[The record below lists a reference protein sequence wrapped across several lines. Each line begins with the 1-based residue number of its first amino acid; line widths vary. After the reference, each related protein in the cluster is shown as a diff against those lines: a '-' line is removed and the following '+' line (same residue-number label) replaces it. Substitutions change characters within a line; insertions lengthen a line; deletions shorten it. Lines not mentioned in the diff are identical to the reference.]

1 MSLLFYL
8 SKASRLGL
16 SRNRILAS
24 GELLQRFPSFMSFI
38 SSSSSAKSNQLL
50 AVFPI
55 GLTYRSCQ
63 LVSERFSASRE
74 FVTGRSAENRE
85 TREFEQQGQEE
96 LNSKMLPVKA
106 FERLPKS
113 VVPVHYEITIKP
125 DLVKLVFEGHESV
138 TLKVR
143 AFLI

>member
-1 MSLLFYL
+1 MS
-8 SKASRLGL
+8 S
-16 SRNRILAS
+16 
-24 GELLQRFPSFMSFI
+24 SFI
-38 SSSSSAKSNQLL
+38 SSSVVVRNQLL
-50 AVFPI
+50 LLAVPFRNFPI
-55 GLTYRSCQ
+55 GPLGHRSCQ
-63 LVSERFSASRE
+63 LVRFSASRE
-74 FVTGRSAENRE
+74 FVTGRSAENKE
-85 TREFEQQGQEE
+85 TREFEQQEE

-143 AFLI
+143 HS

>member
-55 GLTYRSCQ
+55 GPLTYRFGQ

-85 TREFEQQGQEE
+85 TREIEQQGQEE

-143 AFLI
+143 HS

>member
-143 AFLI
+143 HS

>member
-1 MSLLFYL
+1 M

-16 SRNRILAS
+16 TRNRILAS
-24 GELLQRFPSFMSFI
+24 GELLQRFPSFI
-38 SSSSSAKSNQLL
+38 SSTSSGQVKSAALL
-50 AVFPI
+50 AVPFQNFPI
-55 GLTYRSCQ
+55 GPLGYRSCQ
-63 LVSERFSASRE
+63 LVRESFSASRG

-85 TREFEQQGQEE
+85 TREFEQQRQEE
-96 LNSKMLPVKA
+96 LKSKMLPVKA

-143 AFLI
+143 HS

>member
-1 MSLLFYL
+1 MSLLNYL
-8 SKASRLGL
+8 SKTSRLSL

-55 GLTYRSCQ
+55 GPLTYRSCQ
-63 LVSERFSASRE
+63 LVSERFSTGRE

-143 AFLI
+143 HS